1 MSDNPMPPALQFA
14 LGLIMRALDD
24 FSKLT
29 PEDQAVY
36 ADACGLDNTAMTQ
49 AFRELGEYFTRAAR
63 IAEANRRDQQ
73 RQPGVL
79 Q

>member
-1 MSDNPMPPALQFA
+1 MSDNPMPPAMQFA

-36 ADACGLDNTAMTQ
+36 ADACGLDNAAMVE
-49 AFRELGEYFTRAAR
+49 AFRSLGAYFTRAAR
-63 IAEANRRDQQ
+63 IAEANRIDQ